1 MLTMSRKISKE
12 RARSILAGG
21 AEPQY
26 DPNTKADDLDLA
38 IEKALYW
45 YRQNY
50 RLPTAKAW
58 VREYLQSIGR
68 DEDADICSRADKSH
82 FRFISSYCR
91 MAVRGFP
98 LGEKFQS
105 LIEKHISELLKN
117 ASTNTTVESKP
128 SVQDRIAAKADA
140 VLCDL
145 EPVIDRVVAA
155 VQGGKRKDSSL
166 TDWIGKSDLNRPLA
180 MIVRERLQGLLDE
193 FSAAHSGSDPDLR
206 EGYSHFKKTSL
217 KHMVDV
223 LESAISNLDDR
234 LGVLK
239 ASRKP
244 RKRKPQTAE
253 KQVKGL
259 KYLNRNE
266 QFGVDSITPQAMI
279 GSQGLIVFNTKNNKA
294 TVFVAAEP
302 KAGLSVK
309 GSTVVGFDESKSCEK
324 TVRKPDEFLK
334 NKDGCRKTFASAVR
348 YLTGVK
354 TKCAVPTGR
363 VNKHCLLLQ
372 VQ

>member
-1 MLTMSRKISKE
+1 MSRKLSKE
-12 RARSILAGG
+12 RAKAILSGG
-21 AEPQY
+21 TEPQY
-26 DPNTKADDLDLA
+26 DPNTKAEDFDLA
-38 IEKALYW
+38 VEKALYW

-50 RLPTAKAW
+50 RLPLAKEW
-58 VREYLQSIGR
+58 VREYLVSVGR
-68 DEDADICSRADKSH
+68 DTDAQLVSRADKSH
-82 FRFISSYCR
+82 FRFVSPYCR
-91 MAVRGFP
+91 MVTRGFP
-98 LGEKFQS
+98 LGDKFKT
-105 LIEKHISELLKN
+105 LIEKHLTELIKN
-117 ASTNTTVESKP
+117 ASANTPTEAKP
-128 SVQDRIAAKADA
+128 SVQDRIAAKADS

-166 TDWIGKSDLNRPLA
+166 SDWLGKSELNRPLVL
-180 MIVRERLQGLLDE
+180 IVRERLQGLLDE

-206 EGYSHFKKTSL
+206 EGYSHFKKISL
-217 KHMVDV
+217 KHMIEI
-223 LESAISNLDDR
+223 LKSAISNLDDR

-253 KQVKGL
+253 KQVKAL
-259 KYLNRNE
+259 KYLQRNE
-266 QFGVDSITPQAMI
+266 QFGVDSITPQAII
-279 GSQGLIVFNTKNNKA
+279 GSQGLIVFNIKNNKA